1 MKESFFI
8 RRPIFAAVIS
18 IVIMLVGFLAM
29 RNLAIEQSPDIT
41 PPTVEIAAAYPG
53 ASAEEVARAVATPI
67 ENQLAGTEHMLYYS
81 SANNSDGT
89 MSITVTFQ
97 VGTNLDVAQVQV
109 QNRVSLATPRL
120 PQAVNQLGVT
130 VKKKSTSILCV
141 PALTSSNPRYDAL
154 YLGNYATIN
163 FLDALRSI
171 PGVGEATV
179 FGSSD
184 YTMRIVL
191 DPVRMGQLGVVPND
205 IAAVIR
211 EQNNSFPAGLIGRE
225 PSHKGNEFTI
235 PVITQ
240 SRLTEAG
247 QFEKL
252 IVRSLPDGTTVRL
265 GDVSKITLGGQNYDM
280 EGRLGG
286 KPAVMIPIFLT
297 PGANALA
304 TREAVDAYMRSV
316 KLPQDIEYKMAFDT
330 TPYVN
335 ASIGEVVHTLVE
347 AMVLVFLVVYLFLQN
362 LRATIIPM
370 ITVPVSLIGTFA
382 GMYALGFSVNS
393 LTLFGMVLAIGI
405 VVDDAIVV
413 LENVE
418 RHMSEEGLSPRAATQ
433 KAMSEI
439 TGPVVAIVLVLCAV
453 FVPVGFLGGLT
464 GQLYR
469 QFAITVSMSIVLSGI
484 VALTLCPAL
493 CAIILKHQPAPQRG
507 FFAWFNR
514 LFDKFTSGYTGTV
527 RKTLRHAVF
536 TTLIFGALLAA
547 TWGIIKKTP
556 TGFIPGEDQG
566 YILAA
571 VNLPTGA
578 SKERT
583 TRVIEQVEEYF
594 LKQPEVEDTVAFT
607 GMSFFFNS
615 RGGNVATLFIRL
627 KNWEERKGAGHDAD
641 GIAGRAMG
649 ALSGIKEAFIIAANP
664 PPIRGL
670 GASAGYA
677 AEIINRKGV
686 PLKEFNASAQGFIG
700 DIAMKKVPGV
710 AGAFTGFNYS
720 APKVFVNLDRERAKA
735 LGVNVDSVF
744 SALQTYFG
752 TTYVNDFY
760 YAGRVFKVQ
769 MEGKETSRQSTA
781 DFGKIFVRNA
791 GGEMLPLD
799 TFAKSDFT
807 TGPDTVYHFNG
818 YEAIKITGASA
829 PGFSSGQTLD
839 NLEKHAAEKLLPQ
852 GLDLLW
858 DDSSYQEKLTGD
870 SSAKVMIFGL
880 VMVFLV
886 LAAQYESWSIPIAVL
901 ISIPIGVLG
910 AYLAVF
916 VSGMPADVFFQIGL
930 LTLVGLA
937 AKNAILIVE
946 FANTRVQAGMPL
958 IEAAAE
964 AARLRLRPIVM
975 TSFAFISGILPLVIA
990 TGAGAGGRRSVGT
1003 GVFGGM
1009 LAATL
1014 IAIFFIPLFF
1024 VLVTKFSH
1032 KFFPKKKHE
1041 EAPSA
1046 HH

>member
-18 IVIMLVGFLAM
+18 IVIVLVGLLAM

-41 PPTVEIAAAYPG
+41 PPTVQITAVYPG
-53 ASAEEVARAVATPI
+53 ASAEEVSRAVATPI
-67 ENQLAGTEHMLYYS
+67 ENQLSGTEHMLYYS
-81 SANNSDGT
+81 SANSSDGSMT
-89 MSITVTFQ
+89 ITVTFD

-130 VKKKSTSILCV
+130 VKKQSTSILCV
-141 PALTSSNPRYDAL
+141 AALTSANPRYDAL
-154 YLGNYATIN
+154 YLGNYATLN
-163 FLDALRSI
+163 FLDSVKSI
-171 PGVGEATV
+171 PGVGDATV

-184 YTMRIVL
+184 YSMRVIL
-191 DPVRMGQLGVVPND
+191 DPMKMGQLGVTTEDVG
-205 IAAVIR
+205 AVLR

-252 IVRSLPDGTTVRL
+252 IVRSLPDGTSVRL
-265 GDVSKITLGGQNYDM
+265 HDVAKITLGGQNYDM

-297 PGANALA
+297 PGANALR
-304 TREAVDAYMRSV
+304 TRDAVDAFMKQV
-316 KLPQDIEYKMAFDT
+316 KLPQDIEYNMCFDT
-330 TPYVN
+330 TPYVH
-335 ASIGEVVHTLVE
+335 ASISEVTHTLVE
-347 AMVLVFLVVYLFLQN
+347 AMILVFLVVYLFLQN
-362 LRATIIPM
+362 LRATLIPM
-370 ITVPVSLIGTFA
+370 LTVPVSLIGTFA

-418 RHMSEEGLSPRAATQ
+418 RHMTEDKLSPRAATQ
-433 KAMSEI
+433 KAMGEI

-453 FVPVGFLGGLT
+453 FVPVGFMGGLT

-469 QFAITVSMSIVLSGI
+469 QFAITIAMSIVLSGI

-493 CAIILKHQPAPQRG
+493 CAIILKPDHGEKHG
-507 FFAWFNR
+507 FFGGFNR
-514 LFDKFTSGYTGTV
+514 VFDKFTSGYTATV
-527 RKTLRHAVF
+527 KKSLKHGAFTL
-536 TTLIFGALLAA
+536 LIFAVLIGS
-547 TWGIIKKTP
+547 TWGLIKKTP
-556 TGFIPGEDQG
+556 TGFIPSEDQG
-566 YILAA
+566 YLICA

-583 TRVIEQVEEYF
+583 TRVLEKVEAYF
-594 LKQPEVEDTVAFT
+594 KQQPEVENTVAFS

-615 RGGNVATLFIRL
+615 RGGNVATIFVRL
-627 KNWEERKGAGHDAD
+627 KDWDERKGKGHDAD
-641 GIAGRAMG
+641 SIAGRSMG
-649 ALSGIKEAFIIAANP
+649 ALFGMKEALIIVANP

-670 GASAGYA
+670 GQSAGYSA
-677 AEIINRKGV
+677 QLINRKGV
-686 PLKEFNASAQGFIG
+686 PLGEFNAQTQAFIG
-700 DIAMKKVPGV
+700 DIRMGKVPGV
-710 AGAFTGFNYS
+710 AGANSGFNYS
-720 APKVFVNLDRERAKA
+720 APKVYVNLDRERAKA
-735 LGVNVDSVF
+735 LGVNVAGVF
-744 SALQTYFG
+744 SSLQTYFG

-760 YAGRVFKVQ
+760 YGGRVFKVQ
-769 MEGKETSRQSTA
+769 MEGDEESRRTPG
-781 DFGKIFVRNA
+781 DFGKIFVRNS
-791 GGEMLPLD
+791 GGDMLPLD
-799 TFAKSDFT
+799 TFAKPTFT

-818 YEAIKITGASA
+818 YEAVNISGASA

-839 NLEKHAAEKLLPQ
+839 NLRSHAEEKLLPQ
-852 GLDLLW
+852 GLDLVW
-858 DDSSYQEKLTGD
+858 DGASYQEKLTGD
-870 SSAKVMIFGL
+870 ASSKVMIFGL

-886 LAAQYESWSIPIAVL
+886 LAAQYESWSVPLAVL
-901 ISIPIGVLG
+901 LSIPIGVFG
-910 AYLAVF
+910 AYAAILAL
-916 VSGMPADVFFQIGL
+916 GMPADVFFQIGL
-930 LTLVGLA
+930 LTLIGLA

-946 FANTRVQAGMPL
+946 FAGTRVASGMPL
-958 IEAAAE
+958 MEAAVE

-975 TSFAFISGILPLVIA
+975 TSFAFISGIFPLVIA

-1024 VLVTKFSH
+1024 VLVTKVSRR
-1032 KFFPKKKHE
+1032 FFPKKTAE
-1041 EAPSA
+1041 TAPAA
-1046 HH
+1046 H